1 MTIVE
6 RPLAADARTA
16 APGFEPNA
24 AVRANPPRN
33 FS

>member
-6 RPLAADARTA
+6 RPLAADARDA
-16 APGFEPNA
+16 MPGSKPDA

-33 FS
+33 LS